1 MARARAEARI
11 TTIDRLSLLA
21 GGRGGIVMK
30 RTPSIDGE
38 NISGEKIMRHN
49 EATGPIY
56 LMMTYG

>member
-1 MARARAEARI
+1 
-11 TTIDRLSLLA
+11 
-21 GGRGGIVMK
+21 MK